1 MKQTF
6 LQYRTTFFVLI
17 GVTIISLFVSL
28 FPLELKLTAPGLNS
42 EVGDFITIEEA
53 YPVEGSLHTT
63 SVISLDRVTL
73 LQYLVGEFENKVDIE
88 EYPEYYDTIDVSDL
102 TITGS
107 LYHDDSLVKSL
118 IVGISRTNH
127 TIDYETNTMVYLTY
141 NYLDADTIEIGDI
154 VLSVNGSTDIN
165 TAIQEV
171 ACNATGEFVV
181 LRDDQELTY
190 TITKHQL
197 DDYCAF
203 GLFVRDFSEI
213 LTTDVQYTIHQSHV
227 GGSSGGL
234 LQTLYVY
241 NALTPND
248 ITGGL
253 KIAGTGTIRVDGS
266 VGAIGGVRQKI
277 ITASMNNIDVF
288 FVPHLSD
295 SENDNYV
302 VAMKTFEELS
312 SNMIIVPVTSFDDA
326 LDYLEGRF
334 GGAYDE

>member
-1 MKQTF
+1 MKQTY
-6 LQYRTTFFVLI
+6 LKYRTTFFILI
-17 GVTIISLFVSL
+17 GATIISLFVSL
-28 FPLELKLTAPGLNS
+28 YPLNLKLTAPGLNS

-53 YPVEGSLHTT
+53 YPIEGSLHTT
-63 SVISLDRVTL
+63 SVISLNRVTL
-73 LQYLVGEFENKVDIE
+73 LQYLIGEFETKVDIDE
-88 EYPEYYDTIDVSDL
+88 HPEYYTTIDISDL

-107 LYHDDSLVKSL
+107 LYHDDSLIKSL

-141 NYLDADTIEIGDI
+141 NYLDEDTIEIGDI
-154 VLSVNGSTDIN
+154 VVSVNGSTDIN
-165 TAIQEV
+165 TAIQDT
-171 ACNATGEFVV
+171 ACNATAEFVV
-181 LRDDQELTY
+181 LRDDEEHTY

-197 DDYCAF
+197 DDFCAF
-203 GLFVRDFSEI
+203 GLYVRDFSEI
-213 LTTDVQYTIHQSHV
+213 LATDVRYTIHDSLV

-253 KIAGTGTIRVDGS
+253 KIAGTGTIRVDGT
-266 VGAIGGVRQKI
+266 VGAIGGIRQKI

-295 SENDNYV
+295 SENDNYI
-302 VAMKTFEELS
+302 VAMKTFENLS
-312 SNMIIVPVTSFDDA
+312 SNMIIVPVTTFDDA
-326 LDYLEGRF
+326 LQYLEDRF